1 MPRQPNGEY
10 VLPAGQPVETETVI
24 SSSVHNALASDAAA
38 ALTDSLSRT
47 GLGGMLVPF
56 RVPDGSI
63 TLPSYSFTSATDS
76 GISYNSAQS
85 WVQISVVG
93 ILGLTIKASSIES
106 AHRFVAPQ
114 YVGTSQGVAT
124 PSSSDH
130 ALQAGLTTE
139 ANVRVGSDGVQAV
152 DNGFVADLHLN
163 KAGGDVLIN
172 GEAILTDVYEKS
184 DYISSSEGV
193 ADAGKPIVLNTS
205 GKVDSSMLDLNSLI
219 YVGSFTPEAGSEYPD
234 MTGHDTGS
242 YWSITGLGAGV
253 GYTFVDVGGDLVGE
267 TIYDGDYM
275 IYGAAGWS
283 IIIGRVDPTAYYSLD
298 GTFAITAPFAAGG
311 HQLKNLGDGV
321 DDSDALTVGQSEA
334 LNYLPV
340 SGKAADSD
348 LLDGVEAAGFL
359 LVDGVAANSLL
370 LEGQSASDFL
380 PVDGKA
386 ADSELLDGIDSTGF
400 ALAGHIHDD
409 RYYRK
414 DEHIDVSTGTA
425 DAAKPIILN
434 GDGKIDSS
442 MVEVISLNYIGTFTP
457 TSGTEYPDTSGVE
470 IGSYWS
476 VSGLGDGVSY
486 TFLAGDLAGQSV
498 KDGDFMVWGADGWGI
513 ITGRI
518 DPTIYYQLDGSVAIT
533 GNFAGG
539 GFIFTNAGDALV
551 DTDLIPLGQAN
562 IRYLAT
568 GAKAAD
574 SSLLDGLESS
584 AFLLAT
590 AKAADSEL
598 LDGVEGSG
606 YLLVDGVAVNS
617 LLLGGQAAS
626 EFLPVDGTAADSL
639 LLGGQAASAFLP
651 VGGTAANAANSALL
665 EGNAAAYFATASA
678 LAGYLPLTGGD
689 LTGALTS
696 TGDITAFSD
705 IKLKKNREIIGDAL
719 SKVGM
724 LNGYTFERV
733 DLEDG
738 RRYTGVIAQEVREVL
753 PEAIRESADGTLS
766 VAYGNMVGLL
776 IEAIKTLK
784 IEVDDLRSQ
793 IK

>member
-1 MPRQPNGEY
+1 MPRQPSGEY
-10 VLPAGQPVETETVI
+10 ILPAGQPVETQTVI
-24 SSSVHNALASDAAA
+24 SASVHNALANDAAA

-56 RVPDGSI
+56 RVPDGSV

-76 GISYNSAQS
+76 GIFYEPSQK
-85 WVQISVVG
+85 WVQISVSG
-93 ILGLTIKASSIES
+93 ILGVTIKAGSVES

-114 YVGTSQGVAT
+114 YVGLNQGVAT

-130 ALQAGLTTE
+130 AFQAGLTTE
-139 ANVRVGSDGVQAV
+139 ENVRIGSDGLQAV
-152 DNGFVADLHLN
+152 NNGFVADLHLN
-163 KAGGDVLIN
+163 KAGGAVLIN
-172 GEAILTDVYEKS
+172 NEPILTDVYEKS
-184 DYISSSEGV
+184 EYISASNGV
-193 ADAGKPIVLNTS
+193 DDAGKPIVLNTS
-205 GKVDSSMLDLNSLI
+205 GKVDPSMLDLSSLT
-219 YVGSFTPEAGSEYPD
+219 YVGSFTPAAGSEYPD
-234 MTGHDTGS
+234 MTGHEVGS
-242 YWSITGLGAGV
+242 YWSITGLGAGI
-253 GYTFVDVGGDLVGE
+253 GYDFVDVGGDLVGE

-275 IYGAAGWS
+275 IYGAEGWS
-283 IIIGRVDPTAYYSLD
+283 IIVGRVDPTAYYPLD

-321 DDSDALTVGQSEA
+321 DDSDALTVGQSES

-348 LLDGVEAAGFL
+348 LLDGIEAAGFL
-359 LVDGVAANSLL
+359 LVDGIAANSQL
-370 LEGQSASDFL
+370 LEGNSASDFL

-386 ADSELLDGIDSTGF
+386 VDSELLDGIDSTGF

-409 RYYRK
+409 RYYRE
-414 DEHIDVSTGTA
+414 DEYVDVSTGTD

-442 MVEVISLNYIGTFTP
+442 MVEVISLKYIGAFTP
-457 TSGTEYPDTSGVE
+457 TSGIEYPDTTGVE
-470 IGSYWS
+470 VGSYWS
-476 VSGLGDGVSY
+476 VNGLGVGVSY
-486 TFLAGDLAGQSV
+486 TFLTGDLVGQSV
-498 KDGDFMVWGADGWGI
+498 EDGDFMVWGTAGWGI
-513 ITGRI
+513 ITGKI

-539 GFIFTNAGDALV
+539 GFIFTNAANAIA

-562 IRYLAT
+562 SRYLAAT
-568 GAKAAD
+568 GKAAD
-574 SSLLDGLESS
+574 SSLLDGLPSS

-590 AKAADSEL
+590 GKAADSNL
-598 LDGVEGSG
+598 LDGVEGDG

-617 LLLGGQAAS
+617 LLL
-626 EFLPVDGTAADSL
+626 D
-639 LLGGQAASAFLP
+639 GQAASAFLP
-651 VGGTAANAANSALL
+651 VGGVAADSLLLGGQPSSAFLAVTGTAANSSLL
-665 EGNAAAYFATASA
+665 DGNAASHFATAAA
-678 LAGYLPLTGGD
+678 LSGYLPLTGGD

-705 IKLKKNREIIGDAL
+705 IKLKKNRRIISDAL
-719 SKVGM
+719 AKVSKI
-724 LNGYTFERV
+724 NGYTFERI

-738 RRYTGVIAQEVREVL
+738 KRYTGVIAQEVREVL
-753 PEAIRESADGTLS
+753 PEVIRESADGTLS

-776 IEAIKTLK
+776 IEAIKDLMA
-784 IEVDDLRSQ
+784 EVDDLKGK